1 MIDIFTVVM
10 PHVLMAIAVWRL
22 LGRDEL
28 DNDPILPS
36 PTSTLVRRT
45 KNKAMRGEETPGA

>member
-10 PHVLMAIAVWRL
+10 PHVLMAIAAWRL
-22 LGRDEL
+22 LHTDEL

-36 PTSTLVRRT
+36 PKRTLVRRNA
-45 KNKAMRGEETPGA
+45 KKPMRGQETPRA

>member
-22 LGRDEL
+22 LHNDAL
-28 DNDPILPS
+28 DNDPILPAS
-36 PTSTLVRRT
+36 RSELVRQ
-45 KNKAMRGEETPGA
+45 KMKKAARGGDTPGA